1 VGQTD
6 AGRSPYGIYDLAGG
20 VAEWTL
26 SPVTGGRLT
35 QRPMGGSY
43 ESDIREAFD
52 ALGAYG
58 VHPYQIEG
66 RYGIRCA
73 L

>member
-1 VGQTD
+1 
-6 AGRSPYGIYDLAGG
+6 
-20 VAEWTL
+20 
-26 SPVTGGRLT
+26 
-35 QRPMGGSY
+35 MGGSY